1 MKFYNLTETF
11 TGDIPPRS
19 TEIVYCGASIFRDA
33 CYQLVSSFLLTYI
46 TFSGLLSYNASDP
59 SVYLSQMSVI
69 SIIVVICR
77 IWDGVN
83 DPIMGWLIE
92 KVHFKWGKYKPWI
105 LIGGILNTGVV
116 LTLFLA
122 HPTGWG
128 FVALFG
134 VFYFLWDIVWT
145 INDIAYWSMLPSL
158 TSDEK
163 RRNNITT
170 AMQICISV
178 GVFAV
183 YGAVPLLVG
192 AIEGMSSADTYG
204 LIAIVV
210 SVFYLTSQIVL
221 VITCKEHDRSE
232 ETAEEKENGEVRFK
246 DIFRLF
252 AKNDQFRY
260 IIIAILLNYLA
271 AGTLVAFGMYYFYL
285 NYGYGSDKGGNIQ
298 FVFTVMYAVGT
309 LIAQFLYPLLTKVLN
324 RKQLLLGSAGVLS
337 VGYAAL
343 FLLGFP
349 FFGNNPVAF
358 GDTTWLLYI
367 PAVFIFFGQGIV
379 AIVLIVQLQSTI
391 EYNEWKFGERK
402 EALVSSMRALVAKW
416 GSAIQ
421 QGLVYGTLAA
431 TGLYT
436 ITSQISNEEY
446 IKNAGGYA
454 SDAEFN
460 SNIQA
465 IIDGVSRDQ
474 KIQMAIGMI
483 VAPLL
488 IMLAAILI
496 ATFVFK
502 IDEKKYN
509 QMVLEIKERKKA
521 ASEET
526 A

>member
-1 MKFYNLTETF
+1 MKILNLSATY

-19 TEIVYCGASIFRDA
+19 TEVVYCGASVFRDA

-46 TFSGLLSYNASDP
+46 TFSGLLTSSVADP
-59 SVYLSQMSVI
+59 SAYLAQMSVI
-69 SIIVVICR
+69 SIIVIICR
-77 IWDGVN
+77 IWDGIN
-83 DPIMGWLIE
+83 DPIMGWIIE
-92 KVHFKWGKYKPWI
+92 KFHFKWGKYKPWI
-105 LIGGILNTGVV
+105 LLGGILNTIVV

-158 TSDEK
+158 TTDEK

-192 AIEGMSSADTYG
+192 AIPGFSSAETYG

-210 SVFYLTSQIVL
+210 TTLYLISQIVL
-221 VITCKEHDRSE
+221 VLVCKEHDRRE
-232 ETAEEKENGEVRFK
+232 ETIEEKENGEVRFR

-252 AKNDQFRY
+252 GKNDQFRW

-298 FVFTVMYAVGT
+298 FIFTVMYAIGT
-309 LIAQFLYPLLTKVLN
+309 LIAQFLYPLLTKLLS
-324 RKQLLLGSAGVLS
+324 RKQMLLASGGILII
-337 VGYAAL
+337 GYLAML
-343 FLLGFP
+343 FLGFP
-349 FFGNNPVAF
+349 LFSDTPVAY
-358 GDTTWLLYI
+358 GSLVWLLYV
-367 PAVFIFFGQGIV
+367 PAVFIFFAQGIIAV
-379 AIVLIVQLQSTI
+379 VLIVQLQSTI
-391 EYNEWKFGERK
+391 EYNEYNFGERK

-421 QGLVYGTLAA
+421 QGLVYATLAA
-431 TGLYT
+431 TGLYAV
-436 ITSQISNEEY
+436 TSRISDLEY
-446 IKNAGGYA
+446 INNDGGFESA
-454 SDAEFN
+454 QEFN
-460 SNIQA
+460 DEVQA
-465 IIDGVSRDQ
+465 IIDSVSRDQ
-474 KIQMAIGMI
+474 KIGMAIGMI
-483 VAPLL
+483 IVPLA
-488 IMLAAILI
+488 IMLVSVAI
-496 ATFVFK
+496 ASFVFK
-502 IDEKKYN
+502 IDERKYN
-509 QMVLEIKERKKA
+509 EMVAAINERKKKDSA
-521 ASEET
+521 AV
-526 A
+526 